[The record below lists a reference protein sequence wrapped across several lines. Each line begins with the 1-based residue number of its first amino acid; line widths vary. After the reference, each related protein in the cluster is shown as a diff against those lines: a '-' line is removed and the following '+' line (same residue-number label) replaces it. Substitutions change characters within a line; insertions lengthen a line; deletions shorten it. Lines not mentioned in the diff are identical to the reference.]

1 MIFAFIFSFLF
12 AAGDSSLTK
21 GTSVTDFMDA
31 VSLTVDAKEN
41 IYVLDAGANQIVKF
55 DGELNYLK
63 RNGKQGWAEGQFDK
77 PTCID
82 ASSGLDIF
90 VSDGKNNRVQ
100 RLDLELNYISSL
112 YPNIEDI
119 PDNLKFRTPV
129 ASLVLNSSELYV
141 IDKDNNR
148 IVVYRDGKNP
158 SFVFGDYVSGKGQ
171 LGNPVKILKDGKNF
185 IYVHDKEQK
194 LIMRFDN
201 LGNYLG
207 RITVNGL
214 ETFTIRNNNVYMFDG
229 KVIHVYDTEK
239 NSIVSKK
246 TPDLKNVKGKI
257 RDLVVLN
264 GEKYLLLGKNEL
276 SLWRENKK

>member
-1 MIFAFIFSFLF
+1 MIFAFIFSFLIT
-12 AAGDSSLTK
+12 AGDSSLTK

-31 VSLTVDAKEN
+31 VSMTVDAKEN

-55 DGELNYLK
+55 DGQLNYLK

-77 PTCID
+77 PTSID

-185 IYVHDKEQK
+185 IYVQDKEQK
-194 LIMRFDN
+194 LIMRYDN

-214 ETFTIRNNNVYMFDG
+214 ETFAIRNNNVYMFDG

-246 TPDLKNVKGKI
+246 MPDLKNVKGKI
-257 RDLVVLN
+257 RDLLVLN

-276 SLWRENKK
+276 SLWREK

>member
-1 MIFAFIFSFLF
+1 MIFALIFSLF
-12 AAGDSSLTK
+12 ISAGDSNLSR
-21 GTSVTDFMDA
+21 GTSITDFMDA
-31 VSLTVDAKEN
+31 VSLTVDGMEN

-55 DGELNYLK
+55 DSELNYLK
-63 RNGKQGWAEGQFDK
+63 RNGKQGWADGQFDN

-90 VSDGKNNRVQ
+90 VSDGKNYRIQ
-100 RLDLELNYISSL
+100 RLDLQLNYISSL
-112 YPNIEDI
+112 FTNTEDI

-129 ASLVLNSSELYV
+129 ASLVLNSRELYV
-141 IDKDNNR
+141 IDQDNNR
-148 IVVYRDGKNP
+148 IVVYKDGKNP
-158 SFVFGDYVSGKGQ
+158 AFVFGDYVSGKGQ

-194 LIMRFDN
+194 LIMRYDN

-207 RITVNGL
+207 RITVKGL

-229 KVIHVYDTEK
+229 KAIHVYDTET
-239 NSIVSKK
+239 NSIIGKK
-246 TPDLKNVKGKI
+246 YPDLKKTKGKI
-257 RDLVVLN
+257 RDLIVLS

-276 SLWRENKK
+276 SLWRENKQ

>member
-1 MIFAFIFSFLF
+1 MILAIIFSLF
-12 AAGDSSLTK
+12 ISAGDSILSK
-21 GTSVTDFMDA
+21 GTSVSDFMDA
-31 VSLTVDAKEN
+31 VSITVDGKED

-55 DGELNYLK
+55 DNELNYLK

-77 PTCID
+77 PTAID

-90 VSDGKNNRVQ
+90 VSDGRNNRIQ
-100 RLDLELNYISSL
+100 RFDLQLNYISSL

-119 PDNLKFRTPV
+119 QATLRFRTPV
-129 ASLVLNSSELYV
+129 ASLVLNSSELYI
-141 IDKDNNR
+141 IDQDNKR

-194 LIMRFDN
+194 LIMRYDN

-229 KVIHVYDTEK
+229 KTIHVYDTET
-239 NSIVSKK
+239 NSITAKK
-246 TPDLKNVKGKI
+246 NPDLKNMKGKI
-257 RDLVVLN
+257 RDLMVLN

-276 SLWRENKK
+276 SLWRENKQ

>member
-21 GTSVTDFMDA
+21 GTTVSDFMDA
-31 VSLTVDAKEN
+31 VSVTVDAKEN

-90 VSDGKNNRVQ
+90 VSDGKNSRVQ

-185 IYVHDKEQK
+185 IYVQDKEQK
-194 LIMRFDN
+194 LIMRYDN

-229 KVIHVYDTEK
+229 KVIHIYDTEK

-246 TPDLKNVKGKI
+246 IPDLKNVKGKI